1 MMENNETWLMIQ
13 AYLQSAFDAVEK
25 VLPQIGP
32 EYLMLIMAVLIWIQ
46 LGRIARA
53 LRASGGVPADLPH
66 RVQYLQQKVRSMSSE
81 IADFQQYAAQRR
93 QSAVDERPS
102 ATYREAG

>member
-1 MMENNETWLMIQ
+1 MENNEIWLTVQ
-13 AYLQSAFDAVEK
+13 EYFTVGVDAVQK

-53 LRASGGVPADLPH
+53 LKSSGGLPTDLPR
-66 RVQYLQQKVRSMSSE
+66 RVQSLQQQVKSMSSE
-81 IADFQQYAAQRR
+81 IADFQHYASQRR
-93 QSAVDERPS
+93 QAPTGELPG

>member
-1 MMENNETWLMIQ
+1 MENNEIWLTVQ
-13 AYLQSAFDAVEK
+13 EYFRVGTDAVMK
-25 VLPQIGP
+25 VLPEIGP

-53 LRASGGVPADLPH
+53 LKHSGGLPADLPR
-66 RVQYLQQKVRSMSSE
+66 RVQSLQQQVRSMSSE
-81 IADFQQYAAQRR
+81 IADFQHFANQRR
-93 QSAVDERPS
+93 QAPVGERPA